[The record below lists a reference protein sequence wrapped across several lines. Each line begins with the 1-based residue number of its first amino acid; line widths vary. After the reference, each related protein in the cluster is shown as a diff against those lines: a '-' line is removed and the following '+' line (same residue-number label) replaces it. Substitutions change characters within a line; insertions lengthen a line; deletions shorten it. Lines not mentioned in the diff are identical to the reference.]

1 MSRVMYFMLIEII
14 FVILWRENYNNDL
27 LAIGME
33 KGRNVFQLIFYLIY
47 RSE

>member
-1 MSRVMYFMLIEII
+1 MYFMLIEII

-33 KGRNVFQLIFYLIY
+33 KGRNISNWYFI
-47 RSE
+47 